1 MVFGSKNEYFLS
13 ESDGKKNE
21 IKNDRKAIGGSYNIP
36 ANFLLW
42 KVTIP
47 CVNIGSLVSFLT
59 DISMFSY
66 DVVLVG
72 VGLAVVD
79 ADVEDPLSALSLL

>member
-1 MVFGSKNEYFLS
+1 M
-13 ESDGKKNE
+13 
-21 IKNDRKAIGGSYNIP
+21 
-36 ANFLLW
+36 
-42 KVTIP
+42 TIP